1 MNIRHSRHVLIA
13 GLLTCGIS
21 VVAPRTA
28 RAQGTTLT
36 AEEGGPITIVGCL
49 QMEQMKDKQK
59 YILAKP
65 VQGRDVTVPQATCSV
80 TDTSDA
86 VVLKDVYEH
95 HLDRWSTGT
104 FVMITGRL
112 EGTEHNP
119 KEPIERRELHVKS
132 YRAPEVKVPIA
143 AFALPPDPGTIAANV
158 EPLVLEN
165 VEIAEVTVPV
175 ATAGIRPA
183 LPTTSTALP
192 LVGLIGLL
200 ALGGGLTLRLFKNSL
215 AS

>member
-21 VVAPRTA
+21 VVTPSVA

-36 AEEGGPITIVGCL
+36 AEDGGPITIVGCL
-49 QMEQMKDKQK
+49 QMEQMKDKSK

-65 VQGRDVTVPQATCSV
+65 IQGRDVTVAQAACSV

-95 HLDRWSTGT
+95 HLDRWPTGN

-112 EGTEHNP
+112 EGMEHNP
-119 KEPIERRELHVKS
+119 KDPTERRELHVKS
-132 YRAPEVKVPIA
+132 YRAPDITPVSV
-143 AFALPPDPGTIAANV
+143 AFALPPDPDTIAANLAPLSFEGAV
-158 EPLVLEN
+158 EPQPV
-165 VEIAEVTVPV
+165 AV
-175 ATAGIRPA
+175 ATAGVRVD
-183 LPTTSTALP
+183 LPKTSTALP

-200 ALGGGLTLRLFKNSL
+200 ALAGGFTIRRFTGV

>member
-1 MNIRHSRHVLIA
+1 MNIRLSRRVLIA

-21 VVAPRTA
+21 VVAPGA
-28 RAQGTTLT
+28 VRAQGTTLT
-36 AEEGGPITIVGCL
+36 AERGGPITIVGCL
-49 QMEQMKDKQK
+49 QQEQIGDKEK

-65 VQGRDVTVPQATCSV
+65 VQGRDVTVGEPSCSV

-95 HLDRWSTGT
+95 HLDKWPTGRWM
-104 FVMITGRL
+104 MITGRL
-112 EGTEHNP
+112 EGMEHNP
-119 KEPIERRELHVKS
+119 ERRELHVKS
-132 YRAPEVKVPIA
+132 YRLPDVKVPIA
-143 AFALPPDPGTIAANV
+143 AFALPPDPGTIAAKV
-158 EPLVLEN
+158 EPLVFEN
-165 VEIAEVTVPV
+165 VEVAEVTVPV
-175 ATAGIRPA
+175 ATAGVRPE

-200 ALGGGLTLRLFKNSL
+200 ALGGGLTLRLFKAGL